1 MPKLTVLSGNIGSGK
16 STLAQKMVEESGN
29 SIRLNR
35 DSLRKMLFNS
45 KWTREREELVI
56 KLEKEMAILAFKQGY
71 NVLID
76 DLNLSEHTIDVW
88 KNLPIGPRKFE
99 IIKIDTPLNECIERD
114 LKRKGVELIG
124 PGVITFNAFKYSL
137 IKLEDKPIILV
148 DVDGTLANIN
158 HRLKFVKDKPKDW
171 YNFFLNAPDD
181 TPNEIIVNWV
191 NELKNDNI
199 IIICSGR
206 STSFKDIKGDV
217 ILWEWLNKH
226 QIPFDYLL
234 MRQSNDKRPDDQTK
248 KDLLALLPKEQIAFV
263 IDDRLSVCK
272 MWNQQ
277 GLKVYQVS
285 ENDGNY

>member
-114 LKRKGVELIG
+114 LKRKGIELIG
-124 PGVITFNAFKYSL
+124 PGVITFNAFKYNL

-171 YNFFLNAPDD
+171 YCFFLNAPDD